1 MKPDPIKASSQAAT
15 GKARKHRNRP
25 SKTQHQIN
33 NQTHP
38 NAGGID
44 IGAFE
49 IVVAVPPGRCQEPVR
64 TFNSFTSGLRDLR
77 DWLKDCGVTTVAMES
92 TGNYWVN
99 CYDILE
105 QAGIEV
111 FLVNA
116 GHVKGVPGKKTDVC
130 DAQWLQQLHAAGLL
144 KGSFRPEQ
152 EVLQLRYLVRH
163 RAGMVADASR
173 LMLHIQKVLTEMNL
187 KLHHVL
193 SDIDGQSARDIIR
206 AILAGQRDPEVLAA
220 LCHSRCRASKE
231 EVVAALEGDY
241 RPEYLFVLRDLHEH
255 LEVVHQR
262 MGRID
267 EEIARQVALLGTTA
281 QASRPEPGE
290 PEEPAK
296 GAGGGKAKRKA
307 KVKKLGKNAV
317 ILDYQAESERFYGVD
332 LTQIAGVNSGV
343 IVTLMSEIGPREK
356 LLESFSSADGF
367 CAWLAVCPNNRISG
381 GRVLSC
387 RTRKSD
393 NRISA
398 ALRLAAYGLQNAKC
412 QMGQYCRRM
421 KGRLG
426 KAEGITATAHKLARI
441 LYSMIRSGRPYDE
454 KEAFKPNP
462 GVERKRQK
470 SLKSLAQKMGFQLV
484 PIQQPALS

>member
-1 MKPDPIKASSQAAT
+1 MRPDPITATPQGAKGRKRRNQA
-15 GKARKHRNRP
+15 

-33 NQTHP
+33 NRTHP

-44 IGAFE
+44 IGASE
-49 IVVAVPPGRCQEPVR
+49 IVVAVPPDRCGEPVR
-64 TFNSFTSGLRDLR
+64 TFTSFTSGLRGLR
-77 DWLKDCGVTTVAMES
+77 DWLKECGVKTVAMES

-99 CYDILE
+99 CYDMLE
-105 QAGIEV
+105 QAGIRV

-144 KGSFRPEQ
+144 HGSFRPEQ

-163 RAGMVADASR
+163 RDGMVAESSR
-173 LMLHIQKVLTEMNL
+173 LMLRIQKVLTEMNL

-206 AILAGQRDPEVLAA
+206 AILAGQRDPGALAA
-220 LCHSRCRASKE
+220 LRDRRCKATQE

-241 RPEYLFVLRDLHEH
+241 RPEYLFVLRDLQEQ
-255 LEVVHQR
+255 LEEVRKR
-262 MGRID
+262 MARMD
-267 EEIARQVALLGTTA
+267 EEIARQVGLIAKTA
-281 QASRPEPGE
+281 QASRPEP
-290 PEEPAK
+290 EEP
-296 GAGGGKAKRKA
+296 GDGVGGGKVKA
-307 KVKKLGKNAV
+307 KKLGKNAV
-317 ILDYQAESERFYGVD
+317 VLDYQTESERFYGVD
-332 LTQIAGVNSGV
+332 LTQIVGINSGV
-343 IVTLMSEIGPREK
+343 IVALMSEIGSREK

-387 RTRKSD
+387 RTRKSN
-393 NRISA
+393 NRIAA

-426 KAEGITATAHKLARI
+426 RAEGITATAHKLARI
-441 LYSMIRSGRPYDE
+441 IYSMIRSGRAYDE
-454 KEAFKPNP
+454 KEAFKNNP
-462 GVERKRQK
+462 GIERKREK
-470 SLKSLAQKMGFQLV
+470 ALKSLAKKMGFELV
-484 PIQQPALS
+484 SIQQQPSS